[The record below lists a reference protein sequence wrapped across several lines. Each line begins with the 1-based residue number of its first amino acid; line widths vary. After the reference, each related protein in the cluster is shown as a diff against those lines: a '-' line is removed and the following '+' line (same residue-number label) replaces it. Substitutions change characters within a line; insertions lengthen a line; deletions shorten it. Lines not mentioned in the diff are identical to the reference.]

1 MSTIF
6 FFWDIQADR
15 DREYLDFIMNDY
27 LSAMARTG
35 INLTDG
41 WIKIAGEGSQVI
53 ALGESE
59 NYPAAVRA
67 MESKEFQAIESRLLR
82 YVENY
87 TKFIA
92 RRSNITSEGR

>member
-6 FFWDIQADR
+6 FFWDIQPDR

-27 LSAMARTG
+27 LAAMARTG
-35 INLTDG
+35 INMTDG
-41 WIKIAGEGSQVI
+41 WLKVAGEGPQII

-59 NYPAAVRA
+59 NYSSAVQA
-67 MESKEFQAIESRLLR
+67 MESKDFQLIETRLLR

-87 TKFIA
+87 SKYIA
-92 RRSNITSEGR
+92 KRSNITSEGR

>member
-6 FFWDIQADR
+6 FFWDIQPDR

-41 WIKIAGEGSQVI
+41 WLKIAGEGSQVI
-53 ALGESE
+53 ALGESDS
-59 NYPAAVRA
+59 YSAAVKA
-67 MESKEFQAIESRLLR
+67 MESKEFQAIETRLLT

-87 TKFIA
+87 SKYIA
-92 RRSNITSEGR
+92 KRSNIASEGR

>member
-6 FFWDIQADR
+6 FFWDIQPER
-15 DREYLDFIMNDY
+15 DREYFEFITSEY
-27 LSAMARTG
+27 LSSMARAG

-41 WIKIAGEGSQVI
+41 WLKIAGEGSQVI

-59 NYPAAVRA
+59 SYPAAVKA
-67 MESKEFQAIESRLLR
+67 MDSAEFHAIEERLLN

-87 TKFIA
+87 SKYIA
-92 RRSNITSEGR
+92 KRSNITSEGR